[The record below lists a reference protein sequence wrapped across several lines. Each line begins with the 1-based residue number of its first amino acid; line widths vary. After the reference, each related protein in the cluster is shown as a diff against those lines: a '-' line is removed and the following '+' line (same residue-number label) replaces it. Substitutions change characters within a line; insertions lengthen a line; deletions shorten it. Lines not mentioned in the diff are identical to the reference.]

1 MLRDSGFPAFVPLF
15 RPSCQR
21 AMRKPGSDGLSEEES
36 FRREI
41 QIGYDGSI
49 VNDGDFVYILDVV
62 AFGENPVQE
71 IDYFHGLVAGVPLAQ
86 MVDGSEISASDMIGL
101 QNGFTAIRM
110 RNFQRRWKERRDFQR
125 RQKKRRRI

>member
-1 MLRDSGFPAFVPLF
+1 
-15 RPSCQR
+15 
-21 AMRKPGSDGLSEEES
+21 MRKPGSDGLSEEES

-49 VNDGDFVYILDVV
+49 VNDGDFVYILDAV
-62 AFGENPVQE
+62 AFGENPIQE
-71 IDYFHGLVAGVPLAQ
+71 IDYFHGFSINPNVPMAQ
-86 MVDGSEISASDMIGL
+86 MVDDSDNLASDMIGL
-101 QNGFTAIRM
+101 ENGFTAIRI

>member
-1 MLRDSGFPAFVPLF
+1 MRRPA
-15 RPSCQR
+15 
-21 AMRKPGSDGLSEEES
+21 SDGLSEVEL
-36 FRREI
+36 FRRGI

-49 VNDGDFVYILDVV
+49 VNDGDFVYILDAV
-62 AFGENPVQE
+62 AFGENPIQE
-71 IDYFHGLVAGVPLAQ
+71 IDYFHGFSINPNVPMAQ
-86 MVDGSEISASDMIGL
+86 MVDDSDILASDMIGL